1 MLRIFPLMLIFL
13 GAFPIARSQSASPA
27 KVAPGSYAC
36 WANGRARML
45 LNFTIKSATQYAG
58 SDGKPGSYSYASS
71 TGRVMFKGGSLDG
84 AMPEGYTTIYHEPKG
99 LPTVSFR
106 SERGSEASFCQ
117 LKR

>member
-1 MLRIFPLMLIFL
+1 MWRNFLLMAVVMCAFPL
-13 GAFPIARSQSASPA
+13 AEAQAPSPA

-36 WANGRARML
+36 WANGQARML
-45 LNFTIKSATQYAG
+45 LNFTIKSATQYTG
-58 SDGKPGSYSYASS
+58 SDGKPGSYSYTSAN
-71 TGRVMFKGGSLDG
+71 GRLTFKGGSLDG

-106 SERGSEASFCQ
+106 SPRGAEASFCQ

>member
-1 MLRIFPLMLIFL
+1 MARIFPLTAIFL
-13 GAFPIARSQSASPA
+13 FGFTAAHSQTAPA

-36 WANGRARML
+36 WANGQARML
-45 LNFTIKSATQYAG
+45 LNFTIKSATQYTG
-58 SDGKPGSYSYASS
+58 SDGKPGSYSYASN
-71 TGRVMFKGGSLDG
+71 GRLTFKGGSLDG

-106 SERGSEASFCQ
+106 SPRGAEASFCQ